1 MSKLKTLFLM
11 QVKEKIDFSF
21 LKSKK
26 KTTFKV
32 IFSILGFAV
41 ITALAYVVLFLC
53 QYLNLFS
60 AINHIPISVMAVV
73 FFIMFILNLLTCT
86 VGLSKTLYYSKDN
99 QILITY
105 PVNANALFLSKML
118 VYYIYEVKKNF
129 SFIIP
134 VFFAYGLISSLP
146 FLYFI
151 WFPIMITIFTLIP
164 VLLGAILSFPVYFIL
179 RFFNRYPIIKV
190 ILLML
195 ILAGV
200 IALVVLAIN
209 AIPEDINLI
218 RSWSVVSQAI
228 RNFLSF
234 FSDKF
239 FVFYAITIFLCGR
252 FEGMQSVLFTEYSY
266 IVLLI
271 MLAVILV
278 LIGLNYLI
286 SRPLYLKMASKQF
299 EFDSGKTVKRNNVA
313 RNGFLSSCI
322 NETKKALRDTNIL
335 STTLATII
343 LAPISIL
350 LLNTIYAA
358 INTRMMGEYL
368 AISFNIL
375 IILLFALAH
384 NINVSSIYSKDGEAW
399 ILNKT
404 KPCRPMELM
413 LPYLCYNF
421 IASTLIVIASTSI
434 FLISTNLGSGNCVLI
449 FFILLFLVY
458 AHIIWSAEI
467 DFLNPRSIKSQSNV
481 NPNEV
486 KSILLTFAISL
497 LSFGITIFF
506 LLDGMSGVW
515 LKLFFFALAFLVL
528 RCWLF
533 YYKARIMFKE
543 I

>member
-26 KTTFKV
+26 QITFKV

-41 ITALAYVVLFLC
+41 ITALAYVVLYLC
-53 QYLNLFS
+53 QMLNLFS
-60 AINHIPISVMAVV
+60 AINHIPISVMSVI
-73 FFIMFILNLLTCT
+73 FFIMFVLNLLTCT

-134 VFFAYGLISSLP
+134 VFFAYGLVSSLP

-164 VLLGAILSFPVYFIL
+164 VLLGALLSFPIYFVL
-179 RFFNRYPIIKV
+179 RFFNRFPVIKV
-190 ILLML
+190 ILVML

-218 RSWSVVSQAI
+218 RSWSIVSQAI
-228 RNFLSF
+228 RDFLEF
-234 FSDKF
+234 FSEKF
-239 FVFYAITIFLCGR
+239 FIFYAITIFLCGR
-252 FEGMQSVLFTEYSY
+252 FEGMTSVLFTEYSY

-271 MLAVILV
+271 MLATILV
-278 LIGLNYLI
+278 LVGLNYLI

-299 EFDSGKTVKRNNVA
+299 EFDAGKGIKHTNVV
-313 RNGFLSSCI
+313 RKGFLSSCVY
-322 NETKKALRDTNIL
+322 ETRKALRDTNIF

-343 LAPISIL
+343 IAPISIL

-358 INTRMMGEYL
+358 INTRMMGDYL

-384 NINVSSIYSKDGEAW
+384 NINVSNIYSKDGEAN

-404 KPCRPMELM
+404 KPCRPIALL
-413 LPYLCYNF
+413 LPYLFYNF
-421 IASTLIVIASTSI
+421 VSSTLIVVASTSV
-434 FLISTNLGSGNCVLI
+434 FLVNTTLDVGSSILV
-449 FFILLFLVY
+449 FFIILFLVY
-458 AHIIWSAEI
+458 THLIWSAEI
-467 DFLNPRSIKSQSNV
+467 DFLHPRNIKSQSNI
-481 NPNEV
+481 NQNEV

-497 LSFGITIFF
+497 IAFGLTLFF
-506 LLDGMSGVW
+506 LIDGMGGVW
-515 LKLFFFALAFLVL
+515 LKLFFVALAFLAI

-533 YYKARIMFKE
+533 QYKVRVLFKE